1 MSKLVIYH
9 GSKDIIEKPYY
20 HGGKAENDYGFGFYC
35 TESLELAKEWSCS
48 NNENNGFANKYSIDL
63 SGLKILDLTDKRYSI
78 LNWVAILL
86 KFRTFD
92 LSNDISIQAKEYL
105 LKNFYIDVNNYDIV
119 IGFRADD
126 SYFSFARDFVNNTIP
141 VRKLSQAMELGQL
154 GKQVVIVSELAFS
167 KLHFEGFET
176 ADRLV
181 YFTKRKA
188 RDENAREDYL
198 KGTRKSAILIND
210 IFVMDI
216 IRKGF
221 KDGDSII

>member
-1 MSKLVIYH
+1 MAKIEIYH

-35 TESLELAKEWSCS
+35 TKSLELAKEWSCS

-78 LNWVAILL
+78 LNWIAILL

-92 LSNDISIQAKEYL
+92 LINDISIQAKEYL
-105 LKNFYIDVNNYDIV
+105 IKNFYIDVNKYDIV
-119 IGFRADD
+119 IGYRADD

-154 GKQVVIVSELAFS
+154 GKQIVIVSELAFS
-167 KLHFEGFET
+167 KLHFEGFDT
-176 ADRLV
+176 ADRLE

-188 RDENAREDYL
+188 RDEKAREDYL
-198 KGTRKSAILIND
+198 KGTRKSSTLAND
-210 IFVMDI
+210 VFVVDI
-216 IRKGF
+216 MRKGL

>member
-9 GSKDIIEKPYY
+9 GSKDIIERPYY

-78 LNWVAILL
+78 LNWIAILL

-105 LKNFYIDVNNYDIV
+105 IKNFYIDVDEYDIV
-119 IGFRADD
+119 IGYRADD

-167 KLHFEGFET
+167 KLRFDGFET
-176 ADRLV
+176 ADRLE

-188 RDENAREDYL
+188 RDEKAREDYL
-198 KGTRKSAILIND
+198 KGTRKSSTLADDVFVVD
-210 IFVMDI
+210 IM
-216 IRKGF
+216 RKGL